1 MASLTKHGV
10 SHHESSLHRVSNRKT
25 SDVPLVQHL
34 PRKTPEVP
42 LVQHLQR
49 QLANAFVLFGNYKH
63 YHWQTYPPLF
73 RDLHVLFDEFAKE
86 ALLSI
91 DHLAERIHLL
101 SDDVVPGHLIK
112 AADLASVPVAPPHAT
127 MRDMVEEA
135 DRNVLVVVKGL
146 RDAARIAGEH
156 DDQATAA
163 LVSHVVQV
171 YEQHQ
176 WWLRDILNKRQ
187 GPCLV

>member
-10 SHHESSLHRVSNRKT
+10 PHRDSNVHRIANKK
-25 SDVPLVQHL
+25 P
-34 PRKTPEVP
+34 PEVP
-42 LVQHLQR
+42 LIRHLQR

-63 YHWQTYPPLF
+63 YHWKTYPPLF

-86 ALLSI
+86 TLVNI
-91 DHLAERIHLL
+91 DRLAERIHLL
-101 SDDVVPGHLIK
+101 GSDVPEHLIK
-112 AADLASVPVAPPHAT
+112 TADVANVAVAPPHAT

-135 DRNVLVVVKGL
+135 DRNVLVMVKGL

-156 DDQATAA
+156 DDRATAA
-163 LVSHVVQV
+163 LVSRVVEV

-176 WWLRDILNKRQ
+176 WWLRDILTKRE
-187 GPCLV
+187 GPRLS

>member
-1 MASLTKHGV
+1 MAALTKQRV
-10 SHHESSLHRVSNRKT
+10 THHRDSSVQRVLTRKT
-25 SDVPLVQHL
+25 
-34 PRKTPEVP
+34 TEVP

-49 QLANAFVLFGNYKH
+49 QVANAFVLFGNYKH

-73 RDLHVLFDEFAKE
+73 RDLHVLFDEFAKQ

-101 SDDVVPGHLIK
+101 SEDVPGHLIK
-112 AADLASVPVAPPHAT
+112 AVDLASVPVAPPHAT

-146 RDAARIAGEH
+146 RDTARIAGEH
-156 DDQATAA
+156 NDQATAA
-163 LVSHVVQV
+163 LVSQVVQV
-171 YEQHQ
+171 YEQHI
-176 WWLRDILNKRQ
+176 WWLRDILSKRE
-187 GPCLV
+187 GPTLV